1 MNKEKFERSAEGIV
15 KFSSILLLRGAIE
28 TVVED
33 MLGDGF
39 NIDDVKEFLNV
50 EIKNALY
57 DFE

>member
-1 MNKEKFERSAEGIV
+1 MNEEKFERSAEGIV